1 MTLDELW
8 FLATEAE
15 QRAEQAYHRLTER
28 HTEFLEF
35 TRNYEVSRGRF
46 RTLANRVSESGA
58 PYGAHTIVYRPS
70 NELLLVWHAGV
81 DMWVL
86 PGGGIQADETYRE
99 AAERELGEEAGVE
112 ADYEGLAIATRT
124 AIRCG
129 DYSTWGVLPVFQAC
143 AETTTPTLCDPD
155 GEITDAKWFAELPE
169 NTRDREQLVEW
180 KEEKFSSRA

>member
-70 NELLLVWHAGV
+70 RELLLVWHAGV

-143 AETTTPTLCDPD
+143 AETTAPTLCDPD

-169 NTRDREQLVEW
+169 NTRDREQLVKW
-180 KEEKFSSRA
+180 REEKFSSRA